1 MWQSAGEGSG
11 DLLWQ
16 DGGTESLEQMR
27 FDWRKQIV
35 LVENTMEQE
44 KHTLKEQEY
53 GFWKDFLSLVKV
65 KNSVWFN
72 MLRKVLSQKS
82 RFIPP
87 VKFPSKCRHRFN
99 KMLRKC
105 AKS

>member
-1 MWQSAGEGSG
+1 
-11 DLLWQ
+11 
-16 DGGTESLEQMR
+16 
-27 FDWRKQIV
+27 
-35 LVENTMEQE
+35 MEQE
-44 KHTLKEQEY
+44 KHTLKEQKY